1 MLTETGPIAVR
12 GKQITLCPRNKVK
25 LPEQRGRWCCWAY
38 LGQCGRG
45 GASGD
50 MRGLDCNLILSIK
63 LSGYLETAFYEAAK
77 TSFQHP
83 E

>member
-1 MLTETGPIAVR
+1 MLIETGPIAVR
-12 GKQITLCPRNKVK
+12 GKQITLCPHNKVK
-25 LPEQRGRWCCWAY
+25 LTEQRRRWCCWAY
-38 LGQCGRG
+38 LGPYGRS

-50 MRGLDCNLILSIK
+50 MRGLDYNLILSIK

-77 TSFQHP
+77 ASFQHP